1 MSKQAETYHS
11 IIESFRN
18 KKVMIAGDVMI
29 DNYLVGRMERIS
41 PESPVPVVDIEND
54 ESRLGGAGNVA
65 LNMKLLGAE
74 PVLCTVLGNDLH
86 KDTIQSLLSKRDLKE
101 SGILYSDER
110 TTTVK
115 TRILSRNQQILR
127 FDREVKHFLS
137 QTDEEN
143 LLGILKAQINL
154 KPDVIVLQDYN
165 KGVLTENVIDFI
177 IDSANEKNIP
187 IAVDPKKTHF
197 TKYRNVT
204 LFKPNLQ
211 ELKSGLNFENPV
223 ETDADL
229 HELVSRLR
237 KEIPHKISLITLSE
251 NGLYISSGDDD
262 FHIIPSKIRNVADV
276 SGAGDT
282 VISIASLCLAAGTD
296 LYNLAYLSNLGGGIV
311 CEEAGVVPITKEKL
325 IEAVK
330 G

>member
-1 MSKQAETYHS
+1 MAGHPDKYRN

-18 KKVMIAGDVMI
+18 KKVLIAGDVMI
-29 DNYLVGRMERIS
+29 DNYLVGRMDRIS
-41 PESPVPVVDIEND
+41 PESPVPIVDIEND
-54 ESRLGGAGNVA
+54 ENRLGGAGNVA

-74 PVLCTVLGNDLH
+74 PVLCTVLGNDRH
-86 KDTIQSLLSKRDLKE
+86 KETIQSLLSKRQLNE
-101 SGILYSDER
+101 NGIVYSEER
-110 TTTVK
+110 ATTVK

-137 QTDEEN
+137 QKDEEK
-143 LLGILKAQINL
+143 LLGVLKTQIGL

-165 KGVLTENVIDFI
+165 KGVLTENVIEFI
-177 IDSANEKNIP
+177 INSANEKNIP

-211 ELKSGLNFENPV
+211 ELKSGLNFESPV
-223 ETDADL
+223 ETDIDL
-229 HELVSRLR
+229 HKLVHLLR
-237 KEIPHKISLITLSE
+237 NEIPHKISLITLSE
-251 NGLYISSGDDD
+251 KGLYISSGNDD

-282 VISIASLCLAAGTD
+282 VISIASLCLAAKTGIYD
-296 LYNLAYLSNLGGGIV
+296 MAYLSNLGGGIV
-311 CEEAGVVPITKEKL
+311 CEEAGVMPITKEKL
-325 IEAVK
+325 IEAVAV
-330 G
+330 